1 MGMNHKSEVKLK
13 VAQSFEA
20 AGDNLHAIQLY
31 NSIIQDDP
39 DFIEAYFALSD
50 LYEKQG
56 NFVSAENLLK
66 GCLEYNPDNNSVRL
80 YLAQFLLRLLNWEDV
95 IDVLSNVQV
104 EEEPLAAFFSG
115 YSYFMMK
122 DYEPAKI
129 NFISFTVNGKKTELI
144 YEAYI
149 YLAKIEI
156 QLKNFKSARDYVK
169 KAEVVYSD
177 YWELNLIN
185 SIIYYNLGMYAHAVL
200 PVEKAMSLNPG
211 DNSSYEWAGRI
222 YLKSGDYIKAE
233 KYFLKHIDAVENP
246 ASDIYAS
253 LAEAC
258 LRNNKTEDAVLYYD
272 VALKIDPQNIFA
284 AEGKKNALSLLKK
297 QAPDE

>member
-1 MGMNHKSEVKLK
+1 
-13 VAQSFEA
+13 
-20 AGDNLHAIQLY
+20 
-31 NSIIQDDP
+31 
-39 DFIEAYFALSD
+39 
-50 LYEKQG
+50 
-56 NFVSAENLLK
+56 
-66 GCLEYNPDNNSVRL
+66 
-80 YLAQFLLRLLNWEDV
+80 
-95 IDVLSNVQV
+95 
-104 EEEPLAAFFSG
+104 
-115 YSYFMMK
+115 
-122 DYEPAKI
+122 
-129 NFISFTVNGKKTELI
+129 
-144 YEAYI
+144 
-149 YLAKIEI
+149 
-156 QLKNFKSARDYVK
+156 VK

-258 LRNNKTEDAVLYYD
+258 FRNNKTEDAVLYYD